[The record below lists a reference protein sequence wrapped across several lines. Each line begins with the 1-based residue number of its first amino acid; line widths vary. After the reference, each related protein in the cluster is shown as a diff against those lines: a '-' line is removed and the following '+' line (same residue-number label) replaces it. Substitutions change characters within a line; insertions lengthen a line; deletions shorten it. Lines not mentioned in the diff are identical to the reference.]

1 MLTVF
6 GAEADVSEWQGG
18 ERKMWPLDME
28 RSWVGGWGDL
38 LEDEGTERDKEP
50 EMESKQTEMWQVWK
64 QSWVSRNM
72 ENGAHPKEKGN
83 SSAPSLSASLPA
95 LQLHVSHLSSVSPFL
110 PLKHSTSPH
119 LSPRQRVLSSA
130 ARNCFPLNQ

>member
-6 GAEADVSEWQGG
+6 GGEADVSEWQGG

-28 RSWVGGWGDL
+28 WTWVGGRGDL
-38 LEDEGTERDKEP
+38 LEHEGTERDKEP

-72 ENGAHPKEKGN
+72 ENGAHPKEEGN
-83 SSAPSLSASLPA
+83 SSAPSLSASLRA
-95 LQLHVSHLSSVSPFL
+95 LQLHASHLSSVSPFL
-110 PLKHSTSPH
+110 PLKHSISPH
-119 LSPRQRVLSSA
+119 LSPRQPVPSSA
-130 ARNCFPLNQ
+130 TRNCFPLNQ